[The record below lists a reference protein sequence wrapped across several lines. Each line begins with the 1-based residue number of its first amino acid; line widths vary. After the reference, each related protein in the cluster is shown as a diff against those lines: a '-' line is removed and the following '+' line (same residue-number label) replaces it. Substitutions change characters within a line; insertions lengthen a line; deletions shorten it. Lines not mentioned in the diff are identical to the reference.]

1 MRIST
6 NTMFEQGSAR
16 LSDLQAG
23 LVKTQQQLSAGRRI
37 LTPADDPVGA
47 ARALEVTQAQ
57 AMTAQFATNRQ
68 YARNSLSQVET
79 ALAGATALLQDAKV
93 LVVSAGN
100 PTLTDAN
107 RAILAIELRG
117 RFDDLLGL
125 ANAGDGM
132 GNHLFSGYQTGT
144 RPFVQNAGG
153 AQYAGDQGQSLI
165 QVSSSR
171 QIAISVPGNA
181 VFQSNNSNLDVF
193 KTLTDVI
200 AVLEAPASGTLP
212 ASLASANA
220 NLDQSI
226 DMVLNAR
233 ASVGSRLK
241 ELDSLDSAGSDL
253 DIQYQQTLSDLQ
265 SLDYAKAIS
274 DLTQQQFTLEAAQKS
289 FMIVSGLS
297 LFKLL

>member
-6 NTMFEQGSAR
+6 NTMFEMGSAR
-16 LSDLQAG
+16 LSDLQTS

-57 AMTAQFATNRQ
+57 SMVEQFATNRQ

-79 ALAGATALLQDAKV
+79 ALTSVTGLLQDAKV
-93 LVVSAGN
+93 LVVNAGN
-100 PTLTDAN
+100 ATLTDAN
-107 RAILAIELRG
+107 RASLAIELRG
-117 RFDDLLGL
+117 RLDDLLGL

-132 GNHLFSGYQTGT
+132 GNHLFSGYQSGT
-144 RPFVQNAGG
+144 APFAATAGG
-153 AQYAGDQGQSLI
+153 AQYNGDQGQLLM

-171 QIAISVPGNA
+171 QIAMSIPGKA
-181 VFQSNNSNLDVF
+181 IFQQNDGSLDVF
-193 KTLTDVI
+193 KTFTDVI
-200 AVLEAPASGTLP
+200 AALEAPAGPTLS

-226 DMVLNAR
+226 DTVLNAR

-241 ELDSLDSAGSDL
+241 ELDSLDSAGADL
-253 DIQYQQTLSDLQ
+253 DVQYQQTLSDLQ

-289 FMIVSGLS
+289 FMIVSGMS
-297 LFKLL
+297 LFKML